1 MYFRTFTL
9 GANTEKLIEK
19 AGFRVNSFQEV
30 KSYCGIHA
38 ESITKTPKDYLYDG
52 GLWEQFDV
60 SDFSERLVLLC
71 KMPIPP
77 FNELWNLYLTGN
89 KEDSFG
95 SLSIIAK
102 KYANEMI
109 TELQSMI
116 STQNSSKVFRKKLLE
131 LKTSPIIANSSQS
144 KQIISVINGALV
156 DG

>member
-30 KSYCGIHA
+30 KSYCGINA

-60 SDFSERLVLLC
+60 SDFSERLILLC
-71 KMPIPP
+71 RMPILP
-77 FNELWNLYLTGN
+77 FNELWNLYLNGD

-95 SLSIIAK
+95 ALNIIAK
-102 KYANEMI
+102 KYTSEMI
-109 TELQSMI
+109 TELQSTI
-116 STQNSSKVFRKKLLE
+116 STQSSNKVFRKKLLE
-131 LKTSPIIANSSQS
+131 LKTSPIITNCSRG
-144 KQIISVINGALV
+144 KQILSAINGALI